1 MPKTIGVRIVCALA
15 VAAAVAAPGSTAG
28 ASTKFD
34 GLWSVVV
41 YTTSGQCEPSYRFSG
56 QIRNGEISY
65 ANNSLDVTG
74 EVVESG
80 AVFVKVVSRSG
91 HAEAH
96 GQFTTTQGGGTWSGE
111 SADGRCSGT
120 WTATRPDNG

>member
-1 MPKTIGVRIVCALA
+1 VRKTIGVRIFCALA
-15 VAAAVAAPGSTAG
+15 VAASVAAPGSTAG

-34 GLWSVVV
+34 GLWSLVV

-96 GQFTTTQGGGTWSGE
+96 GQFTTTRGSGTWSGE